1 MVVIVIVVVVMVMVV
16 HTHDR
21 IGGRERA
28 VYFMCHQP
36 TSQQCGGDLVVVV
49 ARVRLFPIKP
59 WYIYPP
65 KHFASLG
72 TSSPSF
78 SSLPLLS
85 PGVLPSFLSNT
96 LMGLVFLNLFYFN
109 PHKHVSP
116 RLFAP
121 LLSPKLLQHWLSSA
135 GFILRLPGG
144 KCQVKWL
151 KV

>member
-1 MVVIVIVVVVMVMVV
+1 MMMVVQ
-16 HTHDR
+16 THDR
-21 IGGRERA
+21 VGGRERA
-28 VYFMCHQP
+28 VYFMCQQP

-65 KHFASLG
+65 KHFAYLG
-72 TSSPSF
+72 TSSPSLPLP
-78 SSLPLLS
+78 LPLLHS
-85 PGVLPSFLSNT
+85 PGVLPPFPSNT

-116 RLFAP
+116 RLAP
-121 LLSPKLLQHWLSSA
+121 PFLSPKLLQHWVSSA

-144 KCQVKWL
+144 NAR
-151 KV
+151 